1 MDLSPCQRRK
11 TLLAFSILILSVALA
26 PAFAQSGSL
35 DKHLWMNP
43 SLSADERATLV
54 VKQMTIDEKV
64 SLLHGTGM
72 KDLSPISP
80 LAVHSNG
87 GAGYLVGIPRLQLP
101 PIPLSDPASAF
112 PSTRQTHPP
121 SPPLSL

>member
-1 MDLSPCQRRK
+1 
-11 TLLAFSILILSVALA
+11 
-26 PAFAQSGSL
+26 
-35 DKHLWMNP
+35 MNP

-87 GAGYLVGIPRLQLP
+87 GAGYVGGISRLGIPPNQVLGAAYGVRSRGVNSPYSTALP
-101 PIPLSDPASAF
+101 PQMGAAARWALHARS
-112 PSTRQTHPP
+112 QQ
-121 SPPLSL
+121 

>member
-1 MDLSPCQRRK
+1 
-11 TLLAFSILILSVALA
+11 
-26 PAFAQSGSL
+26 
-35 DKHLWMNP
+35 MNP

-87 GAGYLVGIPRLQLP
+87 GAGSVVGIPRLEIPAIQMSEAAYGVRSRGENWRHPTALP
-101 PIPLSDPASAF
+101 SHLGAAARPDLEPLDQD
-112 PSTRQTHPP
+112 R
-121 SPPLSL
+121 

>member
-1 MDLSPCQRRK
+1 
-11 TLLAFSILILSVALA
+11 
-26 PAFAQSGSL
+26 
-35 DKHLWMNP
+35 MNP

-87 GAGYLVGIPRLQLP
+87 GAGFVVGIPPLEIP
-101 PIPLSDPASAF
+101 PIPMSDAAYGVRMSGDDGRA
-112 PSTRQTHPP
+112 
-121 SPPLSL
+121 SPPPRSHPGAAARRGLDPVD